1 MKYYRYKQ
9 VQRLTF
15 FGYDDIFKDDNAS
28 LSKTSAQTTAV
39 NVDND
44 TKRLRF
50 DVNKIA
56 SVQLSHNARIVLE
69 SIYLPTVGSRNSPFT
84 VRMNNLSSN
93 SYDSENKGYNS
104 TLVYT
109 NDTTGSTFNNTS
121 NELFYNFSIDQ
132 NFFKNGYIDF
142 QITYPNANI
151 VLASFSK
158 FYISFVVYD
167 VNEEELLLKD
177 TPEVDFKNYGAH
189 YNLNNGRI
197 PK

>member
-15 FGYDDIFKDDNAS
+15 FGYDDIFSSDNAS
-28 LSKTSAQTTAV
+28 LSKTSAQTTAA

-50 DVNKIA
+50 DVNKIS
-56 SVQLSHNARIVLE
+56 SVQLSNNARIVLE
-69 SIYLPTVGSRNSPFT
+69 SIYLPTLGSRNAPFT
-84 VRMNNLSSN
+84 VRMNNLNSN
-93 SYDSENKGYNS
+93 SFDSENKGYNS

-109 NDTTGSTFNNTS
+109 NDTTGSTYNTS

-132 NFFKNGYIDF
+132 HFFKNGYIDF

-151 VLASFSK
+151 ALTSFTK

-177 TPEVDFKNYGAH
+177 TPEVDFKNLRAH

>member
-1 MKYYRYKQ
+1 
-9 VQRLTF
+9 VQRLTL
-15 FGYDDIFKDDNAS
+15 FGYDDIFKTDNTS
-28 LSKTSAQTTAV
+28 LSKTSPQTIAI

-56 SVQLSHNARIVLE
+56 SIPLSNNAQIVLE
-69 SIYLPTVGSRNSPFT
+69 SIYLPTLGARIAPFT
-84 VRMNNLSSN
+84 VRMTNLNTN
-93 SYDSENKGYNS
+93 SFDSENKGYNS

-109 NDTTGSTFNNTS
+109 NDTTGTTFQNTS

-132 NFFKNGYIDF
+132 HFFKNGFIDF

-151 VLASFSK
+151 VVNSLTK

-167 VNEEELLLKD
+167 VNEETLLLKD
-177 TPEVDFKNYGAH
+177 TPEVDFKNFGSH
-189 YNLNNGRI
+189 FNLNNGRI

>member
-9 VQRLTF
+9 VQRLTL
-15 FGYDDIFKDDNAS
+15 FGYDDIFKTDNAS
-28 LSKTSAQTTAV
+28 LSKTSPQTIAI

-56 SVQLSHNARIVLE
+56 SVQLSHNAQIVLE
-69 SIYLPTVGSRNSPFT
+69 SIYLPTLGARNAPFT
-84 VRMNNLSSN
+84 VRMSNLNTN
-93 SYDSENKGYNS
+93 SFDSENKGYNS

-109 NDTTGSTFNNTS
+109 NDTTGTTFNNTS

-132 NFFKNGYIDF
+132 HFFKNGYIDF

-151 VLASFSK
+151 VLASFTK

>member
-1 MKYYRYKQ
+1 MKFYRYKQ

-15 FGYDDIFKDDNAS
+15 FGVDDIDISDNAT
-28 LSKTSAQTTAV
+28 LFKTSKQTTDV
-39 NVDND
+39 NVTND
-44 TKRLRF
+44 TKRLKF

-56 SVQLSHNARIVLE
+56 SIPLSQNARIVLE
-69 SIYLPTVGSRNSPFT
+69 SVYLPTLGSRNAPAT
-84 VRMNNLSSN
+84 VRMNNLNSN
-93 SYDSENKGYNS
+93 TFDSENKGYNS

-121 NELFYNFSIDQ
+121 NELFYNFGIDQ
-132 NFFKNGYIDF
+132 HFFKNGYIDF

-151 VLASFSK
+151 TLTSFSK

-177 TPEVDFKNYGAH
+177 TPDANFKDFGPH
-189 YNLNNGRI
+189 YNNNNGRI

>member
-1 MKYYRYKQ
+1 MKYYRYKR
-9 VQRLTF
+9 VQRLTL
-15 FGYDDIFKDDNAS
+15 FGYDDIFKTDNTS
-28 LSKTSAQTTAV
+28 LSKTSAQTTAD
-39 NVDND
+39 NVHD

-56 SVQLSHNARIVLE
+56 SVPLSHNARIVLE
-69 SIYLPTVGSRNSPFT
+69 SIYLPSVGVRNAPFT
-84 VRMNNLSSN
+84 VRMTNLNTN
-93 SYDSENKGYNS
+93 SFDSENKGYNS

-132 NFFKNGYIDF
+132 HFFKNGYIDF

-151 VLASFSK
+151 VLASFTR

>member
-15 FGYDDIFKDDNAS
+15 FGYDDIFKTDNAS

-56 SVQLSHNARIVLE
+56 SVPLSHNARIVLE
-69 SIYLPTVGSRNSPFT
+69 SIYLPTLGARNAPFT
-84 VRMNNLSSN
+84 VRMNNLNTN
-93 SYDSENKGYNS
+93 SFDSENKGYNS

-121 NELFYNFSIDQ
+121 NELFYNFSVDQ

-151 VLASFSK
+151 VLASFTR

>member
-15 FGYDDIFKDDNAS
+15 FGYDDVFKNDNAS

-56 SVQLSHNARIVLE
+56 SVPLSHNARIVLE
-69 SIYLPTVGSRNSPFT
+69 SIYLPTLGSRNAPFT
-84 VRMNNLSSN
+84 VRMTNLNSN
-93 SYDSENKGYNS
+93 SFDSENKGYNS

-109 NDTTGSTFNNTS
+109 NDTTGSTS

-132 NFFKNGYIDF
+132 HFFKNGYIDF

-151 VLASFSK
+151 VLASFTK

-189 YNLNNGRI
+189 YKLNNGRL
-197 PK
+197 K

>member
-15 FGYDDIFKDDNAS
+15 FGYDDIFKSDNAS

-56 SVQLSHNARIVLE
+56 SVPLSHNALIVLE
-69 SIYLPTVGSRNSPFT
+69 SIYLPTVGVRNAPFT
-84 VRMNNLSSN
+84 VRMNNLNSN
-93 SYDSENKGYNS
+93 SFDSENKGYNS

-132 NFFKNGYIDF
+132 HFFKNGYIDF

-151 VLASFSK
+151 VLASFTR

>member
-9 VQRLTF
+9 IQRLTF
-15 FGYDDIFKDDNAS
+15 FGYDDILKTDNTS
-28 LSKTSAQTTAV
+28 LSKTSSQSTYV
-39 NVDND
+39 NVNND

-50 DVNKIA
+50 DINKIA

-69 SIYLPTVGSRNSPFT
+69 SIYLPTFGARSAPYT
-84 VRMNNLSSN
+84 VRMNNLNSN
-93 SYDSENKGYNS
+93 SFDSENKGYNS

-109 NDTTGSTFNNTS
+109 NDNTGSTFNNTS

-132 NFFKNGYIDF
+132 HFFKNGYVDL
-142 QITYPNANI
+142 QITYPNTN
-151 VLASFSK
+151 VTLTSFTK

-167 VNEEELLLKD
+167 VNEEELLLTN